1 MKTFVILQ
9 YSRGTAV
16 ISLQDSFLNLNL
28 FKMIYLNKTKI
39 RYPLKMMNNFA
50 INQEIHEILEE
61 VNVNTLVRE
70 KPFLNMTTERKSLLM
85 YPHNGVRK
93 AIRI

>member
-1 MKTFVILQ
+1 MILQ
-9 YSRGTAV
+9 YSLGTAV
-16 ISLQDSFLNLNL
+16 ISLRDSFLNLNL

-39 RYPLKMMNNFA
+39 RYPSKMMNKFA
-50 INQEIHEILEE
+50 INQEIQEILEE
-61 VNVNTLVRE
+61 VNANTLVRE